1 MTLRET
7 DLFPTLLITLAPS
20 SVFWTMNGYISQ
32 LGCCI
37 GQISATIIL
46 CDQKKRKEFWW
57 WTTRGLISCS
67 GMLDDSPKLQV
78 RARTFHTSLIVGP
91 AATWE
96 RRTCSSHGRWQGRQA
111 K

>member
-1 MTLRET
+1 MTLREI

-46 CDQKKRKEFWW
+46 CDQKKRKDFWW
-57 WTTRGLISCS
+57 WTTIGLISCS
-67 GMLDDSPKLQV
+67 GTLDDSLKLQV
-78 RARTFHTSLIVGP
+78 GARTFHTSLILGP

-96 RRTCSSHGRWQGRQA
+96 RGICSSHGRRQGREA